1 MQIIWSV
8 EADFTFNKELDFI
21 YSKWTINE
29 VNNYIYLVEKF
40 IDSLKKGVLKGK
52 VLNNNMRSFVI
63 SKQTTLFFT
72 YNEDRKVIKLL
83 LFWNNTQ
90 NPKKLKKILERL

>member
-8 EADFTFNKELDFI
+8 EANYTFNKELDFI
-21 YSKWTINE
+21 YNKWTINE
-29 VNNYIYLVEKF
+29 VNDYIYLVEKF
-40 IDSLKKGVLKGK
+40 INNLKKGVLKGK
-52 VLNNNMRSFVI
+52 ILPNNMRSFVI

-72 YNEDRKVIKLL
+72 YDEDRNVIKLL

-90 NPKKLKKILERL
+90 NPKKLKKILENL